1 MKDGNGWW
9 VVSLGLLLLALAAMH
24 ATRAAADDVLQPCQ
38 ADVQKYCAQVKPGQ
52 GRMARCLKSHQA
64 DLSNAC
70 RTHLKTMFDHMLE
83 ARQACQAD
91 AEKLCGD
98 IRGGHGRIVAC
109 LRRHEQELSDSCKDE
124 MMR

>member
-1 MKDGNGWW
+1 
-9 VVSLGLLLLALAAMH
+9 
-24 ATRAAADDVLQPCQ
+24 
-38 ADVQKYCAQVKPGQ
+38 VQKYCAEVKPGQ

-64 DLSNAC
+64 DLSPAC

-109 LRRHEQELSDSCKDE
+109 LRHHEQELSDSCKDE